1 MRAKQFFGITVLD
14 KKVNEVGKVEDV
26 DIDTETG
33 NITTLIVS
41 LQKGILSND
50 LIEVGYDKIAT
61 IGDCILLTT
70 EISKEEEKEEADEE
84 DPKQVTIEVE
94 DE

>member
-50 LIEVGYDKIAT
+50 LIEGGYDKIAT
-61 IGDCILLTT
+61 IGDCILLNT

>member
-1 MRAKQFFGITVLD
+1 MRAKQFFVISVLD

-61 IGDCILLTT
+61 IGDCILLNT

>member
-61 IGDCILLTT
+61 IGDCILLNT
-70 EISKEEEKEEADEE
+70 EISKEEEKQEADEE

>member
-14 KKVNEVGKVEDV
+14 KNVKEVGKVEDV
-26 DIDTETG
+26 DIDIETG
-33 NITTLIVS
+33 SVTTLVIS

-50 LIEVGYDKIAT
+50 SIEVEFDKIGT
-61 IGDCILLTT
+61 IGDYILLNT
-70 EISKEEEKEEADEE
+70 EISEEDVEEAEEEKTE
-84 DPKQVTIEVE
+84 QVTIEVE

>member
-61 IGDCILLTT
+61 IGDCILLNT

-94 DE
+94 GE

>member
-14 KKVNEVGKVEDV
+14 KKVKVVGKVEDV

-61 IGDCILLTT
+61 IGDCILLNT

>member
-61 IGDCILLTT
+61 IGDCILLNT
-70 EISKEEEKEEADEE
+70 EISKEEEKEEAE
-84 DPKQVTIEVE
+84 QVTIEVE

>member
-1 MRAKQFFGITVLD
+1 MRAKELFGTTVLD
-14 KKVNEVGKVEDV
+14 KNVKEVGKIDDI

-33 NITTLIVS
+33 AVTTLIVS

-50 LIEVGYDKIAT
+50 IIEIDFDKIAT
-61 IGDCILLTT
+61 IGDYVLLSTV
-70 EISKEEEKEEADEE
+70 ISTEEEETEE
-84 DPKQVTIEVE
+84 VTIEVE

>member
-50 LIEVGYDKIAT
+50 LIEIGYDKIAT
-61 IGDCILLTT
+61 IGDCILLNT

-84 DPKQVTIEVE
+84 DSKQVTIEVE

>member
-61 IGDCILLTT
+61 IGDCILLNT
-70 EISKEEEKEEADEE
+70 EISKEEEK
-84 DPKQVTIEVE
+84 KKLTKKTLNKSLLK
-94 DE
+94 

>member
-61 IGDCILLTT
+61 IGDCILLNT
-70 EISKEEEKEEADEE
+70 EIAKEEEKEEADEE

>member
-14 KKVNEVGKVEDV
+14 KNVREVGKIEDI

-33 NITTLIVS
+33 SVITLIIS
-41 LQKGILSND
+41 LKKGLFSND
-50 LIEVGYDKIAT
+50 SIEVDFDKIST
-61 IGDCILLTT
+61 IGDYILLNT
-70 EISKEEEKEEADEE
+70 EIATKEEAEE
-84 DPKQVTIEVE
+84 VEEVTVEVE

>member
-1 MRAKQFFGITVLD
+1 MHAKQFFGITVLD

-61 IGDCILLTT
+61 IGDCILLNT